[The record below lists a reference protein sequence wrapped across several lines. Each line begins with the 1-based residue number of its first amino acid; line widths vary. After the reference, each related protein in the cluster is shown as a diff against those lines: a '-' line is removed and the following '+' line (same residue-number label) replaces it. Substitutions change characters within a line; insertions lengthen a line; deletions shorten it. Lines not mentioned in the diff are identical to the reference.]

1 MNIERKFFFIVN
13 NFSSA
18 ISRLEEFSRLYSDSP
33 LLAEAIL
40 IENQA
45 RFQLGQFEGVE
56 AELNTNLSTAGVWVD
71 RYLFWIGEAQFAL
84 GHFTESAETY
94 GVLIENYPE
103 QDGQR
108 PFRPLAL
115 RRCGHLPG
123 CRVEIVGFRK
133 NGWAMRL
140 TQTGREQE
148 LKTRVWEK
156 GSPFYP

>member
-1 MNIERKFFFIVN
+1 MNLFKQTVMSLCGLTIYVVSLFFLVPQAVGESEDQDKFQKEVRARLVFDVAKGFFIVN

-94 GVLIENYPE
+94 GVLIENY
-103 QDGQR
+103 
-108 PFRPLAL
+108 
-115 RRCGHLPG
+115 
-123 CRVEIVGFRK
+123 
-133 NGWAMRL
+133 
-140 TQTGREQE
+140 
-148 LKTRVWEK
+148 
-156 GSPFYP
+156 